1 MKSET
6 AKERLISASLQ
17 LMLSRGYA
25 ATSVDDICSAAQV
38 SKGSF
43 YHFFKSKE
51 ELGLAM
57 LDDFFRQSREAT
69 MAGSFNQEPDPVK
82 RLRGYLHFIEENAET
97 FWEKGCILGN
107 FANELSNTHPIM
119 RERVSLILQRVTESM
134 AERFAPIQQKYPD
147 REELS
152 AIRLAELLVSLIEGA
167 LVLSR
172 AHDDWSYLTRALKGF
187 RLYTESLLN

>member
-6 AKERLISASLQ
+6 AKEKLISASLQ

-69 MAGSFNQEPDPVK
+69 MAGSFNQELDPVK
-82 RLRGYLHFIEENAET
+82 RLRGYLYFIEENAET

-134 AERFAPIQQKYPD
+134 AERFAPIQQKHPD

>member
-6 AKERLISASLQ
+6 AKEKLISASLQ
-17 LMLSRGYA
+17 LMLSRGYS

-69 MAGSFNQEPDPVK
+69 MAGSFNQELDPVE
-82 RLRGYLHFIEENAET
+82 RLRGYLYFIEENAET